1 MAMAT
6 AGAVIAACILALLA
20 PPPARAAG
28 GGRCAGES
36 FSANRAYAACNDLPR
51 LGASMH
57 WTYDRASGD
66 LHVAFVAAPAA
77 PGGWVA
83 WALNPSGDGMAG
95 AQALVAGPFPDG
107 GGTWAVR
114 TYNVSGYA
122 LGEPGPI
129 AFPASDLAAELG
141 ADGRVRVFGTL
152 GLGAAAVGGGGVLL
166 NQVWQVGAAVSSG
179 GVPAPHAMG
188 ADNLA
193 AKAKLDLLRAT
204 TVAAGA
210 DSATRK
216 RNIHGVLN
224 AVSWGLL
231 LPMGAIFARYLKT
244 FRAADPAWFYL
255 HVTCQ
260 LIGYG
265 VGVSGWATGMK
276 LGKESRGVTYT
287 DHRNIGI
294 AVFALGTL
302 QVLALFLR
310 PKKEHKFRVY
320 WNTYHHS
327 VGYAVIVLG
336 VVNIFKGMS
345 ILGVEQRWR
354 TAYIAAV
361 CVLLVAAAAL
371 EAVTWGVVLRR
382 RKADGKTF
390 SSAPNGHL
398 PHSVSV

>member
-1 MAMAT
+1 MAT

-129 AFPASDLAAELG
+129 AFPASDL
-141 ADGRVRVFGTL
+141 
-152 GLGAAAVGGGGVLL
+152 AAAVGGGGVLL